1 MPCKPAVTRRL
12 YQYPSSFGFFF
23 FPAEPEFRCAPVAYA
38 SCAGVAFSAWP
49 LYQYPAEKDVIFVA
63 LVSSSAAAVPFAGS
77 TCPALS
83 NSQRFSRDTSI
94 HPGWLRAAVTFDIPG
109 SFPRSRT
116 SVRPLTEPVTLPLN
130 DSIIA
135 LALALPKSKPWP
147 PPSWGNTPV
156 RTTVLPARQLAA
168 ASPALGLGTMKPLE
182 EGFFFLG
189 LTTATTADGGSGG
202 GGALA
207 ATGSSFLT
215 FPLTFPGLRS
225 VGAGAAAICSR
236 ISWCTAVQSISVLT
250 PPLTGFTTA
259 PTSGSGSGLARA
271 AASSATRTSSTLQTR
286 PGPVVVDLPAFSA
299 AAYVALARFFPVSA
313 APFAGSSS
321 SASVCLPRP
330 RARVGRGSN
339 ASSAATTSA
348 SATGA
353 TRAVDVDAAHAE
365 TSITRATTIA
375 RCSKLSSSNPQNT
388 TSFIARSARSNA
400 TGSGSSAGLGRPWWT
415 FPGTRQHSAC
425 DHRP

>member
-1 MPCKPAVTRRL
+1 M
-12 YQYPSSFGFFF
+12 
-23 FPAEPEFRCAPVAYA
+23 
-38 SCAGVAFSAWP
+38 
-49 LYQYPAEKDVIFVA
+49 
-63 LVSSSAAAVPFAGS
+63 
-77 TCPALS
+77 
-83 NSQRFSRDTSI
+83 
-94 HPGWLRAAVTFDIPG
+94 
-109 SFPRSRT
+109 
-116 SVRPLTEPVTLPLN
+116 
-130 DSIIA
+130 
-135 LALALPKSKPWP
+135 
-147 PPSWGNTPV
+147 
-156 RTTVLPARQLAA
+156 
-168 ASPALGLGTMKPLE
+168 
-182 EGFFFLG
+182 
-189 LTTATTADGGSGG
+189 
-202 GGALA
+202 
-207 ATGSSFLT
+207 T

-225 VGAGAAAICSR
+225 VGAGAAAICSRISWCTAVQSISVLPGSCFTTGSFLTFPSTFPEMREQIAAAPAPTERRAAPTFSR

-330 RARVGRGSN
+330 RVRVGRGSN

-365 TSITRATTIA
+365 TSITRATTMA